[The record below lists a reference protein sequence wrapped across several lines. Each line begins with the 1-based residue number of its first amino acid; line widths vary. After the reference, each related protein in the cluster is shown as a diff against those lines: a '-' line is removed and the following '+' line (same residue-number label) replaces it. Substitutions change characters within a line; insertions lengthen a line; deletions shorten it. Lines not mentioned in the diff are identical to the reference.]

1 MRVSLAGRVL
11 GDVEQC
17 GPEAGT
23 GRTEARHIDT
33 EVDVGRSDTT
43 VAQADSDSDIGRAD
57 SDIGQANSD
66 IGQADD
72 ELDIADIFS
81 EESRR
86 AGFESEADP
95 HGCAWQTCFL
105 YDDRSLLAGDFLA
118 RGLDVEV
125 NFPDGR
131 PPAFADLLATIERS
145 LARVCQFEVERID
158 ITVFARTFAGGT
170 REGGPSRLFAARRR
184 AARMFGDVDRR
195 ARADRAGQDQ
205 ASQSGA
211 GQGSAGQGSAS
222 QGRAS
227 RSAATPAHARSR
239 LVSDVAPAASVTV
252 TLASSDG
259 SSLHEGSRKE
269 TIHSETLQATWDA
282 EHLAQPCEAAS
293 PRLWAMVAG
302 GSNAH
307 ITLARQALA

>member
-43 VAQADSDSDIGRAD
+43 VAQADSDSDIGR
-57 SDIGQANSD
+57 ANSD

-211 GQGSAGQGSAS
+211 GSAS